1 MCHFLLVSIVSN
13 EKSAIIQ
20 VQDLL
25 NFLNLQGSVFSHIW
39 KVFSCYFFGYFF
51 NLALSPLFPGL
62 NTNVRSYD
70 KLPKVS
76 EPSIFFFSQLICL
89 LSRLGNFYFHALQST
104 NSFSSFQSA
113 VETIYNHLQLLYFS
127 VLDLHSVNP
136 YFLYFLLRLTFFH
149 LFHIC

>member
-76 EPSIFFFSQLICL
+76 EPSIFFFLSLFVSCPDWVISTFMLYSPLILFLPSSL
-89 LSRLGNFYFHALQST
+89 LSRPSIT
-104 NSFSSFQSA
+104 ISSYCIFQ
-113 VETIYNHLQLLYFS
+113 F
-127 VLDLHSVNP
+127 
-136 YFLYFLLRLTFFH
+136 
-149 LFHIC
+149 